1 MSGKGN
7 QLITRRRE
15 KKGNHLVTGGGV
27 EGKGNQQITEEE
39 KRRVIICLQGGP
51 QGRVIR

>member
-15 KKGNHLVTGGGV
+15 KKGNHLITGGEV
-27 EGKGNQQITEEE
+27 EGRGISRLQK
-39 KRRVIICLQGGP
+39 KRKEGL
-51 QGRVIR
+51 